1 MGAPSSL
8 NTFLALTLFGS
19 LALSAGCSLTL
30 DLEQCSDSSECA
42 GDQICSDDGLCAA
55 PGEEIEDEDPD
66 LLGGPCQR
74 LEGEP
79 ESNNAFLMGV
89 VLQLS
94 GSGAGFG
101 TPMLESMMLATSDIN
116 GFGGVDGRR
125 IGLVVCDTQG
135 SNATARAAAE
145 HLVNNAGVSAIIG
158 FNSSQTISVSQ
169 DITVPNNVL
178 LMSPSATAQTISGL
192 ADNDLVFRTAPNDEF
207 QAEAF
212 AELLSHTLETTLP
225 AEGIAAPKLAIMNRR
240 DDSYAQGLS
249 ETIIPLLPASITSGG
264 ESRFMVSNYTNSG
277 VGEPAD
283 YTGDVAEVASQTTL
297 PDVIAIMGSAEAWE
311 LISYF
316 EDVFDHQPLY
326 FGVDAMKNA
335 QLAGQADSSLEG
347 RIWGTGPRNVGDAG
361 YQPYLTFRTKFQSE
375 LGDDPNNYQF
385 VANAFDA
392 VYALAF
398 AAAAEGFSGPE
409 LARGLRRLSEGPEI
423 TPRAAEAQQA
433 VTSLL
438 AGESISYL
446 GASGPM
452 FFDENGDPQPTPI
465 SLWCFQDASV
475 PEEGEIFSEFREFTP
490 LTCSETEG

>member
-1 MGAPSSL
+1 MGAPSMKTL
-8 NTFLALTLFGS
+8 LALPLLAA
-19 LALSAGCSLTL
+19 LALSSGCSLTL
-30 DLEQCSDSSECA
+30 DLDQCSSNSDCA
-42 GDQICSDDGLCAA
+42 GDQTCSAEGICAA
-55 PGEEIEDEDPD
+55 PGEDEGRQ
-66 LLGGPCQR
+66 LTGGPCQR

-79 ESNNAFLMGV
+79 ESNNPFLMGV

-101 TPMLESMMLATSDIN
+101 TPMLESILMATNNIN
-116 GFGGVDGRR
+116 GFGGIAGRR

-145 HLVNNAGVSAIIG
+145 HLVDNAGVSAIIG
-158 FNSSQTISVSQ
+158 FNSSQTISISQ
-169 DITVPNNVL
+169 DITVPNDVL

-225 AEGIAAPKLAIMNRR
+225 DAGVAEPKLAIMVRR
-240 DDSYAQGLS
+240 DDSYAGGLS
-249 ETIIPLLPASITSGG
+249 ETIIPLLPASITEGG
-264 ESRFMVSNYTNSG
+264 EDRFTVNNYTNSG
-277 VGEPAD
+277 VGEPVD
-283 YTGDVAEVASQTTL
+283 YTGDVAVVASQSTP
-297 PDVIAIMGSAEAWE
+297 PDVVAIFGSAEAWE

-316 EDVFDHQPLY
+316 EIALENQPLY

-335 QLAGQADSSLEG
+335 QLAGQANTDLEG
-347 RIWGTGPRNVGDAG
+347 RIWGTGPRNIGDAG
-361 YQPYLTFRTKFQSE
+361 YVPYLTFRTQFESRIE
-375 LGDDPNNYQF
+375 DDPDKYQF

-398 AAAAEGFSGPE
+398 AAAAEGFTGPE
-409 LARGLRRLSEGPEI
+409 LARGLRRLSQGPEI

-433 VTSLL
+433 VNTLL
-438 AGESISYL
+438 DGGTISYL

-452 FFDENGDPQPTPI
+452 FFDQNGDPQPTPI

-475 PEEGEIFSEFREFTP
+475 PEEGEIYSETRAFTP
-490 LTCSETEG
+490 LTCSEPEG